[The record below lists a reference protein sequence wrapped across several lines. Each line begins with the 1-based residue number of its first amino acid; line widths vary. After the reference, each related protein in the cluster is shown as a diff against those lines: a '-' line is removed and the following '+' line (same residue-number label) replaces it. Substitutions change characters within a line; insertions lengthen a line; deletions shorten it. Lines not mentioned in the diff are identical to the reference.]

1 MFRDYTGPARLPR
14 MGDQVTFATSSGVM
28 WLALAVHLA
37 AGLIAIVAGT
47 IALAATKGGPLHKQ
61 SGLAFTWAMVV
72 LGLTAAGIGTYES
85 RPGQVFAGLLAAY
98 LVFTAMTTV
107 KPMPGIGRRVN
118 VALMVLAFGYAVTS
132 LYGGMHEWLDPTVP
146 VVGRPRVV
154 PPLVIGTVMLLASI
168 GDLRSIRAGGLQGSR
183 RLARH
188 LWRMCFG
195 LFVAT
200 GSFFLGQMKFVPE
213 PVRIVPLLLVLAF
226 APLLFLVY
234 WMWRVRVRGR
244 LTGIVLRATRPR

>member
-1 MFRDYTGPARLPR
+1 
-14 MGDQVTFATSSGVM
+14 
-28 WLALAVHLA
+28 
-37 AGLIAIVAGT
+37 
-47 IALAATKGGPLHKQ
+47 
-61 SGLAFTWAMVV
+61 
-72 LGLTAAGIGTYES
+72 
-85 RPGQVFAGLLAAY
+85 
-98 LVFTAMTTV
+98 MTTV

-118 VALMVLAFGYAVTS
+118 VALMVLAF
-132 LYGGMHEWLDPTVP
+132 
-146 VVGRPRVV
+146 
-154 PPLVIGTVMLLASI
+154 
-168 GDLRSIRAGGLQGSR
+168 AGGLQGSR

-226 APLLFLVY
+226 APLLFLFY

-244 LTGIVLRATRPR
+244 TV